1 MDLKWLHIQKR
12 FAWQKE
18 SNIFR
23 LYARKQNALTKEAI
37 MIKREII
44 AELERIYSNATFVES
59 FFYTIILVSFLS
71 IMIAG
76 LFILIHTIWTGITLL
91 VELGIDVFWEW
102 KNTDIENYSQRRYD
116 AFKKKQFER
125 WKKENKK

>member
-1 MDLKWLHIQKR
+1 
-12 FAWQKE
+12 
-18 SNIFR
+18 
-23 LYARKQNALTKEAI
+23 

>member
-18 SNIFR
+18 SN
-23 LYARKQNALTKEAI
+23 

-44 AELERIYSNATFVES
+44 AELERIYSNATFVEI

-76 LFILIHTIWTGITLL
+76 LFILIHAIRTGITLL
-91 VELGIDVFWEW
+91 VELGIDAFWEW
-102 KNTDIENYSQRRYD
+102 KNADIKNYSQRRYD
-116 AFKKKQFER
+116 AFKKKQFEK
-125 WKKENKK
+125 WKKEKFYLGSKRDEQK

>member
-18 SNIFR
+18 SN
-23 LYARKQNALTKEAI
+23 

-44 AELERIYSNATFVES
+44 AELERIYSNATFVEI

-76 LFILIHTIWTGITLL
+76 LFILIHAIRTGITIL
-91 VELGIDVFWEW
+91 VELGIDAFWEW
-102 KNTDIENYSQRRYD
+102 KNADIKNYSQRRYD
-116 AFKKKQFER
+116 AFKKKQFEK
-125 WKKENKK
+125 WKKEKFYLGSKWYEQK